1 MKIPVDSPCKNWKR
15 LIKTVKPAHQE
26 FWNKVDKDRETFLRL
41 DAVAKKLEAS
51 QAEAKEHTAL
61 PTKQVEDQVS
71 PRDAC
76 VSCHQPGGHHLL
88 KSSRDTLQEELKE
101 AVHEVPVEPL
111 KAPPRVAQPF
121 PGDRTKFQLIPS
133 PLAPVKFSI
142 RLNRVA
148 KMKTGPP
155 SPKSQM
161 LAAITTTPQVT
172 IHKLTPEEI
181 ESLTT
186 SV

>member
-1 MKIPVDSPCKNWKR
+1 MS
-15 LIKTVKPAHQE
+15 
-26 FWNKVDKDRETFLRL
+26 LR
-41 DAVAKKLEAS
+41 D
-51 QAEAKEHTAL
+51 T
-61 PTKQVEDQVS
+61 
-71 PRDAC
+71 C
-76 VSCHQPGGHHLL
+76 VSCHNPGGHHFL

-101 AVHEVPVEPL
+101 AVHEIPVEPL
-111 KAPPRVAQPF
+111 KAPPRVVQPF
-121 PGDRTKFQLIPS
+121 PGDRTRFRLIPS
-133 PLAPVKFSI
+133 PVTPLKFSI

-172 IHKLTPEEI
+172 VHKLTPKEI